1 MSLPRKITALGL
13 AVLTL
18 TACSSQPASTR
29 SPAPQTTTSTGQPGA
44 VTPDPSRPA
53 TDEPA
58 TEPSPT
64 WQSSL
69 KPKAG
74 TFYLGQGGLPTAVVD
89 KTKAAI
95 SGRLILRVDC
105 DKGKFAASI
114 TVDGTPQPNS
124 FTCGE
129 TWQEKLLTDIR
140 KGQQVV
146 IHAEGDEGTQFAME
160 LVIRQDTDK
169 S

>member
-1 MSLPRKITALGL
+1 MSLLRKIAGLGL

-18 TACSSQPASTR
+18 TGCSSEPTAPKTTASTAQ
-29 SPAPQTTTSTGQPGA
+29 SGA
-44 VTPDPSRPA
+44 VSPDHRTPA
-53 TDEPA
+53 TDDPA

-69 KPKAG
+69 KPKAD
-74 TFYLGQGGLPTAVVD
+74 TFYLGQGGLPTPVVD
-89 KTKAAI
+89 KTEASI

-114 TVDGTPQPNS
+114 TVDGTPQPNA
-124 FTCGE
+124 FTCGD
-129 TWQEKLLTDIR
+129 TWQEKFLTDIR

-146 IHAEGDEGTQFAME
+146 IHPEGDEGTQFAME
-160 LVIRQDTDK
+160 LVIRQDADK